1 MCAMSDFNSDVYV
14 DYCNSFTFCVI
25 LSLYMYTYVAQII
38 LLKFLY
44 RYMYLQCVSI
54 KPLTAIMSQMY
65 NVCDNGLTD
74 RRSANLK
81 SPSAMPV
88 GH

>member
-25 LSLYMYTYVAQII
+25 LALYMYTYVAQII
-38 LLKFLY
+38 VFKFFN

-54 KPLTAIMSQMY
+54 KPLTAY
-65 NVCDNGLTD
+65 NVSNVQC
-74 RRSANLK
+74 
-81 SPSAMPV
+81 V
-88 GH
+88 